1 MIRGATLTELNSCL
15 WPQIPLYTIHQYALH
30 QAPRKTIRANPP
42 NPAALPIST
51 VSFISGGSSH
61 STLVE
66 DVTFV
71 TAGRQSNV
79 SLKTPGRVLTTIPDL
94 LKVARFK
101 GWTSEEGKV
110 TGTGLHQEVW
120 QQSTE
125 TTVWVRPGLLGFI
138 SHLWCQYC
146 QTEFCLETLL
156 VANRYKLIST
166 NV

>member
-1 MIRGATLTELNSCL
+1 MIRGATLTELNSSL
-15 WPQIPLYTIHQYALH
+15 WPQIPLYTIRQSALH

-61 STLVE
+61 CSHCTLVE

-79 SLKTPGRVLTTIPDL
+79 SLKSPGRVLTTIPDV

-125 TTVWVRPGLLGFI
+125 TTVGVRPGLLGFI
-138 SHLWCQYC
+138 SQYC
-146 QTEFCLETLL
+146 LTEFCLETLL
-156 VANRYKLIST
+156 LANRYKLISA